1 MEQRQGT
8 EGITT
13 VAKKRKLIRKRMCP
27 IGSSILPKISNGKRI
42 DGRSAAGRRL
52 KAIAYQL
59 AEQTPDSDTP
69 LIRSRILV
77 AAALR
82 VEAERMAW
90 EIGQGHAIDTE
101 ALRKTEEAAD
111 RAERRLQGFGLH
123 VGHPKANGER
133 ADPEGSRS
141 RSLGKR
147 LVKANGITAEKYLP

>member
-1 MEQRQGT
+1 M
-8 EGITT
+8 
-13 VAKKRKLIRKRMCP
+13 KKRQRRQRKRLCP
-27 IGSSILPKISNGKRI
+27 IGQSILPKVSNGKRI

-69 LIRSRILV
+69 LVRSRILA

-90 EIGQGHAIDTE
+90 EIGQGHSIDAE
-101 ALRKTEEAAD
+101 ELRKTEEAAD
-111 RAERRLQGFGLH
+111 RAERRLQGIGLT

-133 ADPEGSRS
+133 ASDTGPRA

-147 LVKANGITAEKYLP
+147 LVKANGLDAEKFLP